1 MNLQEYR
8 AAMIELQERRK
19 EQEDRRVEKALEV
32 IQNSTYFKEGD
43 DLMKKILTCPST
55 YGYIV
60 SAITFLDIEGA
71 TYEEWISSSKGG
83 NSTKAI
89 VLEYYNS
96 TIRVDQKQDPT
107 EGTITDTTGEHY
119 ICAILDMYRVEGVQI
134 SFGLNLVGAP
144 AQWSAF
150 VPHKLTNE
158 LLMDNFDMDIHT
170 LIDCVESGEL
180 TQEEAEQRL
189 MEAIGDNI
197 IIEQLS
203 PVTCLL

>member
-1 MNLQEYR
+1 M
-8 AAMIELQERRK
+8 ATPTA
-19 EQEDRRVEKALEV
+19 
-32 IQNSTYFKEGD
+32 IQQN
-43 DLMKKILTCPST
+43 
-55 YGYIV
+55 
-60 SAITFLDIEGA
+60 
-71 TYEEWISSSKGG
+71 
-83 NSTKAI
+83 
-89 VLEYYNS
+89 
-96 TIRVDQKQDPT
+96 
-107 EGTITDTTGEHY
+107 DTTEEHF

-150 VPHKLTNE
+150 VPHKLANE

-170 LIDCVESGEL
+170 LIDCVENGEF
-180 TQEEAEQRL
+180 TQEEAEQML